1 MCFLLS
7 LWNWKTS
14 KEGKDGKVGVGLII
28 PHMPSDNCNNAH
40 VTELRCVIIGN
51 FRFSNRYQSEEHEM
65 VSFNVQVMCHR
76 LKNCISKFIEC
87 LWSISQFHWCP
98 FSVAQSVA
106 YLLIAVVPRSTLSS
120 KTYLVQMFPFPRT
133 QEEYVVSYWR

>member
-28 PHMPSDNCNNAH
+28 LHMPSDNCNNAH

-65 VSFNVQVMCHR
+65 ASFKVQVMCHWTHK
-76 LKNCISKFIEC
+76 L
-87 LWSISQFHWCP
+87 CP
-98 FSVAQSVA
+98 AF
-106 YLLIAVVPRSTLSS
+106 PRSTLASETYIAANMSMSCGPLSPHFLYEPRREKKRVIGIS
-120 KTYLVQMFPFPRT
+120 K
-133 QEEYVVSYWR
+133 

>member
-14 KEGKDGKVGVGLII
+14 KDGKDGKIGVGLII
-28 PHMPSDNCNNAH
+28 LHMPSYNCNNAH

-65 VSFNVQVMCHR
+65 ASFKVKAMCHR
-76 LKNCISKFIEC
+76 LITCDRQSQDRPSRTTHVLPQTC
-87 LWSISQFHWCP
+87 LCYVDPLHP
-98 FSVAQSVA
+98 T
-106 YLLIAVVPRSTLSS
+106 LI
-120 KTYLVQMFPFPRT
+120 
-133 QEEYVVSYWR
+133 

>member
-14 KEGKDGKVGVGLII
+14 KEGKDGKVGFGFII
-28 PHMPSDNCNNAH
+28 LHLPSDNCNNAH

-65 VSFNVQVMCHR
+65 ALFKV
-76 LKNCISKFIEC
+76 
-87 LWSISQFHWCP
+87 
-98 FSVAQSVA
+98 
-106 YLLIAVVPRSTLSS
+106 
-120 KTYLVQMFPFPRT
+120 
-133 QEEYVVSYWR
+133 

>member
-28 PHMPSDNCNNAH
+28 LHMPSDNCNNAH

-51 FRFSNRYQSEEHEM
+51 FRFSNRYQTVKNM
-65 VSFNVQVMCHR
+65 KWLPLKCKLCVMD
-76 LKNCISKFIEC
+76 
-87 LWSISQFHWCP
+87 
-98 FSVAQSVA
+98 
-106 YLLIAVVPRSTLSS
+106 T
-120 KTYLVQMFPFPRT
+120 
-133 QEEYVVSYWR
+133 

>member
-28 PHMPSDNCNNAH
+28 LHMPSDNCNNAH

-51 FRFSNRYQSEEHEM
+51 FRFSNHYQSEEHEM
-65 VSFNVQVMCHR
+65 ASFKVQDMCHGHITCVRHSQDR
-76 LKNCISKFIEC
+76 LSRPKHIMPQTCPCYVDPFHPTFI
-87 LWSISQFHWCP
+87 
-98 FSVAQSVA
+98 
-106 YLLIAVVPRSTLSS
+106 
-120 KTYLVQMFPFPRT
+120 
-133 QEEYVVSYWR
+133 